1 VVAAPDQP
9 LRFRDAIGEVRRGHV
24 DLPHAGMKS
33 LERVCVL
40 GWRDLSRR
48 HTSVVGPQRN
58 HEAVTHVDLR
68 LDSRVERGEGAL
80 GLSEPPSKLDFE
92 RCARLMRDVRDTG
105 NDVTRQ
111 QAQNEP
117 VRVV

>member
-1 VVAAPDQP
+1 MH
-9 LRFRDAIGEVRRGHV
+9 G
-24 DLPHAGMKS
+24 
-33 LERVCVL
+33 
-40 GWRDLSRR
+40 
-48 HTSVVGPQRN
+48 
-58 HEAVTHVDLR
+58 DLR
-68 LDSRVERGEGAL
+68 LDSRVERGDWAL

-92 RCARLMRDVRDTG
+92 GCARLMRDVRDSS